1 MTTLREQ
8 FSTTGIKEL
17 QKELGLSN
25 IHEVPTPL
33 KVTVNVGMS
42 KGLKDARYMETV
54 EETLRR
60 ITGQKP
66 VMTKARLSIANFKIR
81 EGMVIGM
88 KVTLHGKRMW
98 DFLDKV
104 VRVSFPRVRD
114 FRGIPVSTVDESGNL
129 SVGFREHMAFPEIRS
144 DEIELIHGLQV
155 TITTSASLRAM
166 SPICGRLP
174 GSRSPPQPNTTC
186 SRPLACGRN
195 APSTLVSAS
204 GVWA

>member
-114 FRGIPVSTVDESGNL
+114 FRGISKKSFDKNGNYTI
-129 SVGFREHMAFPEIRS
+129 GFKENVAFPEIKTGEV
-144 DEIELIHGLQV
+144 DKIHGLQV
-155 TITTSASLRAM
+155 VI
-166 SPICGRLP
+166 
-174 GSRSPPQPNTTC
+174 NTTAKTEAEGL
-186 SRPLACGRN
+186 SLLTHLGFPF
-195 APSTLVSAS
+195 VK
-204 GVWA
+204 

>member
-8 FSTTGIKEL
+8 FSTTGIKGL

-155 TITTSASLRAM
+155 TITTSARTREKGLALFRSLGF
-166 SPICGRLP
+166 PFQ
-174 GSRSPPQPNTTC
+174 RS
-186 SRPLACGRN
+186 
-195 APSTLVSAS
+195 
-204 GVWA
+204 